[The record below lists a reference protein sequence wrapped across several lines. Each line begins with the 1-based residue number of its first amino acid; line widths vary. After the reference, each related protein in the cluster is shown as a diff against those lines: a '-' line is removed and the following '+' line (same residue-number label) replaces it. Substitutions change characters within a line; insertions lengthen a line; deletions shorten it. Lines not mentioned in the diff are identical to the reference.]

1 MLSAETN
8 CNLVDMG
15 TYPVSA
21 VIWEVLVLFAHLTL
35 SRPVVLCVNWNVGLV
50 ISTIL
55 LVQKCFGGTRYLKIC
70 VLWIWRLTG
79 LLLSDNIPILIL
91 IMNTWTITLMNLMV
105 MKYIGFLNIY
115 LKPEDPY
122 FVSSTVTKTYMQ
134 DLKIG
139 LILILNHLGKSY

>member
-1 MLSAETN
+1 
-8 CNLVDMG
+8 
-15 TYPVSA
+15 
-21 VIWEVLVLFAHLTL
+21 
-35 SRPVVLCVNWNVGLV
+35 
-50 ISTIL
+50 
-55 LVQKCFGGTRYLKIC
+55 
-70 VLWIWRLTG
+70 
-79 LLLSDNIPILIL
+79 
-91 IMNTWTITLMNLMV
+91 MNLMV